1 MSLTQIA
8 SCTPKEG
15 GKTGITAVVTGL
27 LFFVSIFFAPIFASI
42 PPWATGGALVIVG
55 SLMIRNVRDI
65 NWDYIGDALPAFLTI
80 LIIPL
85 SYKYVSPLCKFEH
98 HSYSLLL
105 ALHTVSLLEC
115 VHTSSS
121 MALSGSFAKRPT
133 SASLPPTMTHLSHGS
148 SLLVVSFLPGCKYF
162 RTSTACTFA

>member
-80 LIIPL
+80 DRK
-85 SYKYVSPLCKFEH
+85 S
-98 HSYSLLL
+98 
-105 ALHTVSLLEC
+105 
-115 VHTSSS
+115 
-121 MALSGSFAKRPT
+121 
-133 SASLPPTMTHLSHGS
+133 
-148 SLLVVSFLPGCKYF
+148 VV
-162 RTSTACTFA
+162 